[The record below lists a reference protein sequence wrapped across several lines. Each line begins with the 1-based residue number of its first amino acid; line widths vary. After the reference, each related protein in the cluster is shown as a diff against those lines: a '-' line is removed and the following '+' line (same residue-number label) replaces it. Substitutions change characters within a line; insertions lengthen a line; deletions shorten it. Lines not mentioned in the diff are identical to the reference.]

1 MSVFVFDVEIWQFP
15 LREGQKFLSEVS
27 AEWFCVDFGEVK
39 VTWVTWPVFCLK
51 KISENFRIQKI
62 GCGCYTVSESPRQL
76 PKSATLWIIV
86 DFWNFG
92 KLRCAPPTP
101 PKNLNRKISDPDK
114 GRINFWGVW
123 GEHISET
130 FSKGS
135 HFLAVPEGSKPK
147 FSLWIWGHEICP
159 KIEHQNIFSKIEN
172 IFKIILKFYHFQFYK
187 IFFYVIESCASTWPD
202 HVVNFEI
209 CLSQPEI
216 SPSEIWARISDFSR
230 GDLELTSTFGPV
242 SINLL
247 RTKDGRHRVCR
258 NLSI

>member
-62 GCGCYTVSESPRQL
+62 GCGCYTVSESPRGRNPSFLFEFEVTKFVQ
-76 PKSATLWIIV
+76 KSNI
-86 DFWNFG
+86 
-92 KLRCAPPTP
+92 
-101 PKNLNRKISDPDK
+101 KIFFP
-114 GRINFWGVW
+114 
-123 GEHISET
+123 
-130 FSKGS
+130 
-135 HFLAVPEGSKPK
+135 
-147 FSLWIWGHEICP
+147 
-159 KIEHQNIFSKIEN
+159 KIEN

-216 SPSEIWARISDFSR
+216 SPSEIWDLGSELRSEDRDPCWHGSRISSR
-230 GDLELTSTFGPV
+230 
-242 SINLL
+242 
-247 RTKDGRHRVCR
+247 
-258 NLSI
+258 LSF